1 MKKNTAINSGWNWP
15 ALLGWLV
22 FTALLFGLDQWTKDW
37 VQHQMIVGDSRKIT
51 DFFNLVVAYN
61 SGAAFSFLADAGG
74 WQKPLFA
81 GIALVVSFVIC
92 ILIARKSREKL
103 LCLGL
108 SLVMSGAL
116 ANAYDR
122 LTIGVVVDFLD
133 FHLAGYHWPAF
144 NVADICICVGAFIVV
159 LVEFFFSKK

>member
-22 FTALLFGLDQWTKDW
+22 FAALLFGLDQWTKDW

-74 WQKPLFA
+74 WQKPFCRTRTRRQLCYLYSDRKKKPRKT
-81 GIALVVSFVIC
+81 ALPRTLACYVRRAC
-92 ILIARKSREKL
+92 ECLRPTHDRSR
-103 LCLGL
+103 
-108 SLVMSGAL
+108 
-116 ANAYDR
+116 R
-122 LTIGVVVDFLD
+122 
-133 FHLAGYHWPAF
+133 
-144 NVADICICVGAFIVV
+144 
-159 LVEFFFSKK
+159 